1 MFIHEIIYQILW
13 IMLKGK
19 TLTDFTNLFF
29 PYNLKK
35 IDQVILNYFWKKI
48 WEYKNHMCIS
58 WNKFIRK

>member
-1 MFIHEIIYQILW
+1 
-13 IMLKGK
+13 MLKGK